1 MYDMMTLGRQASQC
15 DNEAD
20 WPCRSSEARN
30 ALLARS
36 GFLLLSLSYS
46 PQWTLKGNSPTFPCN
61 ISNGRSHTSQTL
73 FFCLRAVFRCTTSCS
88 IAISPTFPCNIFN
101 GRSHTSQTS
110 FFHLRAVFRCTILCS
125 VAIEEPED
133 SQPEQIGYPVVVVA
147 AGGEYLYFSNPN
159 SSLILFNQIQTLDLE
174 TLSPLGCKQLQH
186 RSRGWG
192 AWFWTQARW
201 IAYNPVG
208 FRAPS
213 TTLASKWGM
222 RSPK

>member
-1 MYDMMTLGRQASQC
+1 MGSCYS
-15 DNEAD
+15 
-20 WPCRSSEARN
+20 
-30 ALLARS
+30 LLARS

-88 IAISPTFPCNIFN
+88 VAISPMFPCNIFN

-110 FFHLRAVFRCTILCS
+110 FFCLRAVFQCTILCS
-125 VAIEEPED
+125 VAIEELED

-159 SSLILFNQIQTLDLE
+159 SSLILFNQIQTLNLE
-174 TLSPLGCKQLQH
+174 TLSPLGHKQLQCH
-186 RSRGWG
+186 SWGWG
-192 AWFWTQARW
+192 VWFRMRARR

-208 FRAPS
+208 FRAPL
-213 TTLASKWGM
+213 TTPASKWGM